1 MGYPP
6 NVCTVFDR
14 GPTNRWRWA
23 FIRRLKLSNGTQI
36 MRTPQA
42 RRSSK
47 THGWTMYKQ
56 ETPLVRELHRQ
67 GVALQ
72 QQLRSLKE
80 EWKIKNKATIDNG
93 LRIRALKAELKALEE
108 ERKKCHHHGGSSDHG
123 ERKWNDHVWNAV
135 IREDELNMLKIKK
148 KENSQ
153 IKWENK
159 RNWWNKENTKIQK
172 EENKNNHCHEGTEPI
187 LVVGKYGTG
196 KHLPY
201 EKYIRYLPVLNVT
214 LTWIGPVWLR
224 ENLPVKERMNPF

>member
-1 MGYPP
+1 VENYYDLEMGYPP

-123 ERKWNDHVWNAV
+123 ERK
-135 IREDELNMLKIKK
+135 
-148 KENSQ
+148 
-153 IKWENK
+153 
-159 RNWWNKENTKIQK
+159 
-172 EENKNNHCHEGTEPI
+172 
-187 LVVGKYGTG
+187 
-196 KHLPY
+196 
-201 EKYIRYLPVLNVT
+201 
-214 LTWIGPVWLR
+214 
-224 ENLPVKERMNPF
+224 